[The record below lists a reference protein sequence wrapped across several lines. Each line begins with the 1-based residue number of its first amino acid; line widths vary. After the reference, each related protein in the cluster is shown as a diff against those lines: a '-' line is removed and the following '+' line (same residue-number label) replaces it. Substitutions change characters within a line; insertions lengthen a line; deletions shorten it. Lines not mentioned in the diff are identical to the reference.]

1 MGNGE
6 VFYLNVLLLLMISG
20 AFALPHM
27 PDDSMQLRSSLVL
40 LQLCSQ
46 QVLDSS
52 TSVLDEVHPETPSIV
67 LQPLALMQA
76 KEVASAQDCLLQ

>member
-1 MGNGE
+1 MYFLRAE
-6 VFYLNVLLLLMISG
+6 T